1 MVAAGQAGRIA
12 AVSSPVGEDT
22 LLLRRLRAVEQVSR
36 SFSFDLELLSEEA
49 AIRPEQVLGQRMTVR
64 YQLPAGG
71 TRHFD
76 GLVSRFCWLGGDGRY
91 ARYLARVDS
100 WLWYL
105 TRSSDCQIF
114 QNKTVPQIVKEVF
127 AGYPMAE
134 LEDRLTASYR
144 SWDYCVQY
152 RESDYDFVNRLLEQE
167 GIYYFFTHASGKHTL
182 ILADRDS
189 LAERIK
195 GYDRVPFYP
204 PEDGGIRE
212 RDHVSEWLAR
222 QEVRSG
228 SCVLR
233 DFDFEKPRAD
243 LESRRQAPRPHALAE
258 LELYDYP
265 GAYLTADEG
274 EVCSRIRLEETQADQ
289 EVLEGAGDVAGLIP
303 GCAFT
308 LTKHPRQDQN
318 REYRVLAT
326 SFELTCD
333 EYESRGE
340 PGAGFSHRC
349 AFTAIDSQRSYRP
362 PRITPKPFV
371 QGPQTAIVT
380 GPAGE
385 EIWCDKYGRVKV
397 QFHWDR
403 LGKRDEN
410 SSCWVRVSHPWAGKA
425 WGAVAI
431 PRIGQEV
438 IVEFLE
444 GNPDRPI
451 ITGRVYNADSMP
463 PYTLPAGAVQS
474 GIKSNSTKGGGGYNE
489 YVMDDTKGTELIRE
503 HGQYDKDS
511 TIEHDL
517 REHVLHSRFRDVTVD
532 EQVKIGHDQT
542 FTIGN
547 NQTGTVGVNKV
558 LTIGANHTE
567 SIGAN
572 MTITI
577 ASMLTETVGINYAE
591 TVGAAMA
598 LTVGALMTETVGA
611 SKVQS
616 IGISKNE
623 TIGASK
629 SVDVGAN
636 QDINVGANQSTDIG
650 GNKSESVGGNKQ
662 VAVSGNLSETV
673 EGGHSETVTKA
684 YALQAKT
691 VTVTADDSILI
702 KTGSASIS
710 MKKNGDITIEG
721 AKITIK
727 GSGDVI
733 IKGQK
738 ILQN

>member
-1 MVAAGQAGRIA
+1 MAAGQAGRIA
-12 AVSSPVGEDT
+12 AVSSPLGGDT
-22 LLLRRLRAVEQVSR
+22 LVLRRLRAVEQVSR
-36 SFSFDLELLSEEA
+36 AFRFELELLSEDGS
-49 AIRPEQVLGQRMTVR
+49 IKPEQLLGQRMTVR
-64 YQLPAGG
+64 FELPAGG
-71 TRHFD
+71 TRYFD
-76 GLVSRFCWLGGDGRY
+76 GLVSRFSWLGGEGRY
-91 ARYLARVDS
+91 ARYQARVDP

-105 TRSSDCQIF
+105 TRSADCRIF
-114 QNKTVPQIVKEVF
+114 QNKTVPQIVKQVF
-127 AGYPMAE
+127 ADYPMAAF
-134 LEDRLTASYR
+134 EDRLTASYR

-152 RESDYDFVNRLLEQE
+152 RETDYDFVNRLLEQE
-167 GIYYFFTHASGKHTL
+167 GIFYFFTHAGGRHTL

-189 LAERIK
+189 VAERIA

-204 PEDGGIRE
+204 PEDAGIRE
-212 RDHVSEWLAR
+212 RDHVSEWLAG
-222 QEVRSG
+222 QEVRPG

-265 GAYLTADEG
+265 GDYLTADQG

-289 EVLEGAGDVAGLIP
+289 EICEGAGDVAGLIP

-308 LTKHPRQDQN
+308 LAKHPRQDQN
-318 REYRVLAT
+318 REYRVLAAT
-326 SFELTCD
+326 FELTSD

-340 PGAGFSHRC
+340 PGAGFSHTC
-349 AFTAIDSQRSYRP
+349 AFTVIDSQRPYRP
-362 PRITPKPFV
+362 PRVTPKPFV

-380 GPAGE
+380 GPGGE

-410 SSCWVRVSHPWAGKA
+410 SSCWVRVSHPWAGKG

-438 IVEFLE
+438 IAEFLE
-444 GNPDRPI
+444 GDPDRPI
-451 ITGRVYNADSMP
+451 ITGRVYNADAMP

-474 GIKSNSTKGGGGYNE
+474 GVKSNSTKGGGGYNE
-489 YVMDDTKGTELIRE
+489 YVLDDTKGTELIRE

-532 EQVKIGHDQT
+532 ETIGIGHDQT

-567 SIGAN
+567 SIGSN

-591 TVGAAMA
+591 TVGAAME
-598 LTVGALMTETVGA
+598 LTVGAVMTETVGA
-611 SKVQS
+611 AKVQS
-616 IGISKNE
+616 IGASKSE

-629 SVDVGAN
+629 SVDVGASQN
-636 QDINVGANQSTDIG
+636 VNVGANQSTDIG
-650 GNKSESVGGNKQ
+650 GNKSETVGGNKQ
-662 VAVSGNLSETV
+662 VAVSGNLSESV
-673 EGGHSETVTKA
+673 EGEHSEAVTKA